1 LWVNGRWPLT
11 FSIGITGLLAFAS
24 FYYPHIKSSW
34 GGGAPIPVT
43 IYFTKDS
50 IIMPSQSVGALLVD
64 ESDAGLYVVGK
75 NDKKAT
81 FIPRS
86 AVGLVYYSDDIS
98 GFSLAKPK

>member
-1 LWVNGRWPLT
+1 MKMDSATTRRW
-11 FSIGITGLLAFAS
+11 LAHKHA
-24 FYYPHIKSSW
+24 IAA
-34 GGGAPIPVT
+34 GAA
-43 IYFTKDS
+43 
-50 IIMPSQSVGALLVD
+50 ALVL
-64 ESDAGLYVVGK
+64 AGSMAVWAVGK